1 LSYLAFQLEI
11 AARLYCIEWKRCRG
25 LSTALLS
32 EARAL
37 PLEGMMPGTTATHDT
52 EIVVIEIGGGGG
64 GVAPPAGGGGGGGG
78 DKGGGSS
85 RKPPQGRYS
94 TAIKLGM
101 ISIFMFFLVPCTV
114 FIVLEHTSE
123 AWVPLHLPKILWLNT
138 AILLTSSYT
147 LEIAGRKLLNADF
160 PGFRILWRA
169 TTVLGILFLAG
180 QVVAWLQLVA
190 SGLYIASNQATS
202 FFYIFTAAHAVHLLG
217 GIAAL
222 LYVAMRDFEKGKIS
236 RQTAVKI
243 TSYYWHFMDGLW
255 VFLLLLLYFGR

>member
-1 LSYLAFQLEI
+1 
-11 AARLYCIEWKRCRG
+11 
-25 LSTALLS
+25 
-32 EARAL
+32 
-37 PLEGMMPGTTATHDT
+37 MPGTTAAQDT
-52 EIVVIEIGGGGG
+52 EIVVIDIGGGGG
-64 GVAPPAGGGGGGGG
+64 GTVPPAGGGGGGDS
-78 DKGGGSS
+78 DKGGRP

-94 TAIKLGM
+94 TAITLGM

-114 FIVLEHTSE
+114 FIVLEHTSK

-138 AILLTSSYT
+138 AILLVSSYT
-147 LEIAGRKLLNADF
+147 LERARQRLLNADF
-160 PGFRILWRA
+160 SGFRKLWRA
-169 TTVLGILFLAG
+169 TTILGILFLVG
-180 QVVAWLQLVA
+180 QVIAWLQLVA

-236 RQTAVKI
+236 LQTAAKI